1 MNCDHRLTFIV
12 AVIFADCKNC
22 ARCIYQ
28 TIEYKIYY
36 VKKRERKGTK
46 YKSNLSLNYN
56 RIFVAPL
63 QQITKNY
70 RKTYDII
77 RGDFEKLYPG
87 GMPNESA

>member
-1 MNCDHRLTFIV
+1 MHAAFIRLTV
-12 AVIFADCKNC
+12 EC
-22 ARCIYQ
+22 
-28 TIEYKIYY
+28 KIYY

-56 RIFVAPL
+56 RIIVAL

>member
-1 MNCDHRLTFIV
+1 MHAAFTRLTV
-12 AVIFADCKNC
+12 EC
-22 ARCIYQ
+22 
-28 TIEYKIYY
+28 KIYY

-46 YKSNLSLNYN
+46 YKCNLSLNYN
-56 RIFVAPL
+56 RIIVAL